1 MKIAV
6 ASQNRKQV
14 TGHTGRCR
22 RFWIYEVEAGRI
34 VSRTLLELSID
45 QSFHAISP
53 QATHPLD
60 GVQVLISG
68 GMGEGLVMRLARMGI
83 KGLVTTESDPDRA
96 VALYL
101 AGDLPLGAP
110 EAGGEHRRLRQEGST
125 ETGEQA

>member
-34 VSRTLLELSID
+34 VSRTLLELPID

-53 QATHPLD
+53 QAPHPLD

-68 GMGEGLVMRLARMGI
+68 GVGEGLDRHPVWRFFFGHRPPYKQDVSRGHHSMVTA
-83 KGLVTTESDPDRA
+83 VVQATATTEPNGNR
-96 VALYL
+96 
-101 AGDLPLGAP
+101 
-110 EAGGEHRRLRQEGST
+110 HRLRHS
-125 ETGEQA
+125 

>member
-22 RFWIYEVEAGRI
+22 RFWIYEVETGRV
-34 VSRTLLELSID
+34 VSRTLLELPID

-53 QATHPLD
+53 QAPHPLD
-60 GVQVLISG
+60 SVQVLMSG

-83 KGLVTTESDPDRA
+83 EGLITTESDPDRA

-101 AGDLPLGAP
+101 AGNLPLGTP
-110 EAGGEHRRLRQEGST
+110 EASGEHRQLHRKGSS
-125 ETGEQA
+125 ETGEQT

>member
-22 RFWIYEVEAGRI
+22 RFRIYEVEAGRVI
-34 VSRTLLELSID
+34 SRTLLELPID

-53 QATHPLD
+53 QASHPLD
-60 GVQVLISG
+60 SVQVLISG
-68 GMGEGLVMRLARMGI
+68 GMGEGLVMRLARVGI
-83 KGLVTTESDPDRA
+83 EGLITTENDPDRA

-101 AGDLPLGAP
+101 AGNLPLGEP
-110 EAGGEHRRLRQEGST
+110 EAGGEHLRLRREGV
-125 ETGEQA
+125 A

>member
-22 RFWIYEVEAGRI
+22 KFFIYEIADGKVAGK
-34 VSRTLLELSID
+34 SLLELPLE

-53 QATHPLD
+53 QAPHPLD
-60 GVQVLISG
+60 TVQVLISG
-68 GMGEGLVMRLARMGI
+68 GMGEGLVLRLARMGI
-83 KGLVTTESDPDRA
+83 EGLITTEPDPDRA

-101 AGDLPLGAP
+101 EGRLPLGAP
-110 EAGGEHRRLRQEGST
+110 EAGGEHRQLRRERRGEGADQS
-125 ETGEQA
+125 